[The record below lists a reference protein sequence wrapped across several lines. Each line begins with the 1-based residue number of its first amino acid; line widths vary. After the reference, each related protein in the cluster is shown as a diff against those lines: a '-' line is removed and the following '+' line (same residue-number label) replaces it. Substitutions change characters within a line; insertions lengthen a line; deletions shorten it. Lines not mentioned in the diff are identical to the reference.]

1 MKATVLLSCVLAL
14 GIGSPLAFGQEIVHH
29 NYLNSPDAPPIAR
42 IHMLPGYHEG
52 ASALSARANQVAQL
66 KKQA

>member
-1 MKATVLLSCVLAL
+1 MKAIVLLSCVFAL

-29 NYLNSPDAPPIAR
+29 DTLDDLPLVR
-42 IHMLPGYHEG
+42 IRTLPGYHEG
-52 ASALSARANQVAQL
+52 NVALNARANQVAQL